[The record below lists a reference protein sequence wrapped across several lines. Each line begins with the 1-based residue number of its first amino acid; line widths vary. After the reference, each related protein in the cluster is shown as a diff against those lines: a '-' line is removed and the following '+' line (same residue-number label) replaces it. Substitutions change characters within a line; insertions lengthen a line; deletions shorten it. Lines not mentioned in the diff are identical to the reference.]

1 MVCCVSCTGVQN
13 NLPCCLRCNFDFIAF
28 FTGWG
33 KEGWE
38 RHWNRNHDQSWYAS
52 LQIVVFTTR
61 STWVN
66 HMYAIVHCEEWI
78 SQNLKNRVESRTFI
92 EFINL
97 LSYTKQT
104 CTVTLAFVRL
114 KNGVQV
120 LKDTRRPAWF
130 GIFRLKVQVESQKSF
145 VQIIWTF
152 VLFFDKPHLFSQ
164 ISC

>member
-1 MVCCVSCTGVQN
+1 MVCCVSCTGVQY

-152 VLFFDKPHLFSQ
+152 VLFFL
-164 ISC
+164 